1 MKRFRKVIREA
12 KADEPRTYLM
22 SRITF
27 AICFFVSVG
36 LIVGG
41 FFVPP
46 MGVIDGSCLTAV
58 GELLLF
64 PTLLYG
70 FRAVELGLRVKF
82 QKGETYHVYVDG
94 QQMSYTCTDVVCGN
108 ARNNT
113 VFDVLEDGGMSIEEG
128 ACVNVDVTKTLV
140 CDLFHNHIENEVTVS
155 HVMMEGDGHA
165 VFQLNQ
171 LYCFFNRF
179 Y

>member
-1 MKRFRKVIREA
+1 MVSRNFRQTTEPFVRGATSPLFFCALFTNVVNLCTENDRKEKTIMTRTAKVIRSE
-12 KADEPRTYLM
+12 KADEPRTFLM

-70 FRAVELGLRVKF
+70 YRAIELGLSVKF
-82 QKGETYHVYVDG
+82 QKGET
-94 QQMSYTCTDVVCGN
+94 
-108 ARNNT
+108 
-113 VFDVLEDGGMSIEEG
+113 SIEISKQDEKDDNG
-128 ACVNVDVTKTLV
+128 
-140 CDLFHNHIENEVTVS
+140 
-155 HVMMEGDGHA
+155 
-165 VFQLNQ
+165 
-171 LYCFFNRF
+171 
-179 Y
+179 

>member
-1 MKRFRKVIREA
+1 MTRAQKIVRHE
-12 KADEPRTYLM
+12 KADEQRTFLM

-64 PTLLYG
+64 PTILYA
-70 FRAVELGLRVKF
+70 FRAIELGLTVKF
-82 QKGETYHVYVDG
+82 HKGDAT
-94 QQMSYTCTDVVCGN
+94 
-108 ARNNT
+108 
-113 VFDVLEDGGMSIEEG
+113 IEISK
-128 ACVNVDVTKTLV
+128 D
-140 CDLFHNHIENEVTVS
+140 D
-155 HVMMEGDGHA
+155 D
-165 VFQLNQ
+165 
-171 LYCFFNRF
+171 
-179 Y
+179 

>member
-1 MKRFRKVIREA
+1 MTRLQKVLRSER
-12 KADEPRTYLM
+12 ADEPRTFLM

-27 AICFFVSVG
+27 AVCFFVSVG

-70 FRAVELGLRVKF
+70 YRAIELGLSVKF
-82 QKGETYHVYVDG
+82 HKGDAT
-94 QQMSYTCTDVVCGN
+94 
-108 ARNNT
+108 
-113 VFDVLEDGGMSIEEG
+113 IEISKQDDDKE
-128 ACVNVDVTKTLV
+128 
-140 CDLFHNHIENEVTVS
+140 
-155 HVMMEGDGHA
+155 
-165 VFQLNQ
+165 
-171 LYCFFNRF
+171 
-179 Y
+179 